1 MKQGFRI
8 ALLSSIITA
17 AMVYV
22 ALEWRPLRPQP
33 VSRPAEGVEAV
44 TPDVTLAS
52 APASAPLAEQ
62 EMSADERNNVD
73 IYRTYSRGVV
83 NITSTTLAYNFFLQ
97 PVPESGSG
105 SGVLID
111 NTGNVLTNYHVIEGA
126 RRLEVTLWDQSKYEA
141 QVVGADPSNDLA
153 VIKIDA
159 PPSDLVAIPLGSTEG
174 IQVGQKVLAIGNPF
188 GLEGTLTTGII
199 SSLGRS
205 IQAGNGRIIEGI
217 IQTDAAIN
225 PGNSGGPLLNTSGE
239 VIGINTAIVS
249 PSNTGNI
256 GISFAVPVETVKRV
270 TTDLITYGR
279 VRRVFMGFR
288 GIGLD
293 RLGQIAEALDL
304 GTDSGVLVVDVIPG
318 SPAERGGIR
327 GATRQVRVGN
337 SLIGIGGDVIV
348 EVDGRGVNAVEEVSA
363 ALEPRR
369 PGERIPVTVIRGKQQ
384 VDIEL
389 TLEEESP

>member
-1 MKQGFRI
+1 MKQGLRI

-17 AMVYV
+17 AIVYV

-33 VSRPAEGVEAV
+33 VTRSAEGAEQV

-52 APASAPLAEQ
+52 SPAPSPLAEQ
-62 EMSADERNNVD
+62 EMSTDERNNVD
-73 IYRTYSRGVV
+73 IYRTYSAGVV

-97 PVPESGSG
+97 PIPESGSG
-105 SGVLID
+105 SGVIID
-111 NTGNVLTNYHVIEGA
+111 NTGNIVTNYHVIEGA
-126 RRLEVTLWDQSKYEA
+126 RRLEVTLWDQSRYEA
-141 QVVGADPSNDLA
+141 RIVGSDPSNDLA
-153 VIKIDA
+153 VIKIEA
-159 PPSDLVAIPLGSTEG
+159 PASDLVAIPLGTTEG
-174 IQVGQKVLAIGNPF
+174 LQVGQKVLAIGNPF

-225 PGNSGGPLLNTSGE
+225 PGNSGGPLLNAGGE

-249 PSNTGNI
+249 PSNIGNI

-270 TTDLITYGR
+270 TTDLINYGR

-288 GIGLD
+288 GIGLGQ
-293 RLGQIAEALDL
+293 LGQIAEALDL

-348 EVDGRGVNAVEEVSA
+348 EVDGRDVNASQGISA
-363 ALEPRR
+363 VLEPRR
-369 PGERIPVTVIRGKQQ
+369 PGERIPVTLIRDKRR
-384 VDIEL
+384 ISLEL
-389 TLEEESP
+389 TLQEESP

>member
-1 MKQGFRI
+1 MKQGLRI
-8 ALLSSIITA
+8 ALLSSIISA

-22 ALEWRPLRPQP
+22 ALEWKPLQSQP
-33 VSRPAEGVEAV
+33 ATRSVEGAELGPTE
-44 TPDVTLAS
+44 VTLAS
-52 APASAPLAEQ
+52 TPPPFSRAEQ
-62 EMSADERNNVD
+62 VMSTDERNNVD
-73 IYRTYSRGVV
+73 IYRTYSAGVV

-105 SGVLID
+105 SGVIID
-111 NTGNVLTNYHVIEGA
+111 DNGNIVTNYHVIEGA

-141 QVVGADPSNDLA
+141 QIIGADPNNDLA
-153 VIKIDA
+153 VIKIEA
-159 PPSDLVAIPLGSTEG
+159 PQSVLVPIPLGTTERL
-174 IQVGQKVLAIGNPF
+174 QVGQKVLAIGNPF

-225 PGNSGGPLLNTSGE
+225 PGNSGGPLLNARGA

-249 PSNTGNI
+249 PSNSGNI

-270 TTDLITYGR
+270 TGDLINYGR

-288 GIGLD
+288 GVGLE
-293 RLGQIAEALDL
+293 RLGQITEALDL

-318 SPAERGGIR
+318 SPAEDGGMR

-348 EVDGRGVNAVEEVSA
+348 EVDGRNVNATEEVSA
-363 ALEPRR
+363 VLEPRR
-369 PGERIPVTVIRGKQQ
+369 PGERIQVTVIRNKRRL
-384 VDIEL
+384 DLEL
-389 TLEEESP
+389 TLQEESP